1 MKEGYM
7 NKKVNE
13 KSDKMIHYK
22 PKKTLKKQTNRKISA
37 RMKRKI
43 IRKLIQKIFSVLIIL
58 LLLFIIFK
66 IATSNHTSETTAEGT
81 SKENTILE
89 EDSQSNGNDLSRNSN
104 MNLLDRENDENSGNT
119 GNQSDPFIINNDWR
133 LTLANYENI
142 IPENFEIELANIDE
156 ERQFDARAI
165 QYLNQM
171 MEDMRNDGITNIWI
185 QSAYRSV
192 KKQKELYN
200 NSINKYLKQGKTQ
213 EEAEKLTLEY
223 INKPGASDHNLG
235 LAVDFNYVDESF
247 EDLKGFEW
255 LQQNAEKYGFVLRYP
270 KDKEKITK
278 IKYEPWHWRFVG
290 QEHAKKMNELN
301 MCLEEYVDYLANFGD
316 GP

>member
-1 MKEGYM
+1 M

-13 KSDKMIHYK
+13 KSDKMMYYE
-22 PKKTLKKQTNRKISA
+22 PKKSLKKQTNKKISA
-37 RMKRKI
+37 RMKRKL

-66 IATSNHTSETTAEGT
+66 IATSNHTSETTAE
-81 SKENTILE
+81 ENIVKNTVSE
-89 EDSQSNGNDLSRNSN
+89 ENNQSNGNQTGSFVV
-104 MNLLDRENDENSGNT
+104 ND
-119 GNQSDPFIINNDWR
+119 DWR

-142 IPENFEIELANIDE
+142 IPEDFEIELANIDE

-165 QYLNQM
+165 KYLNQM
-171 MEDMRNDGITNIWI
+171 MNDMRNDGITNIWI

-200 NSINKYLKQGKTQ
+200 NSINKYLEQGKSQ

-235 LAVDFNYVDESF
+235 LAVDFNYVDEGF
-247 EDLKGFEW
+247 ENLKGFKW
-255 LQQNAEKYGFVLRYP
+255 LQQNAEKYGFILRYP
-270 KDKEKITK
+270 KDKEEITK

-290 QEHAKKMNELN
+290 QEHAKKMNEQN
-301 MCLEEYVDYLANFGD
+301 MCLEEYVDYLADFGD

>member
-1 MKEGYM
+1 M
-7 NKKVNE
+7 NKKINE

-22 PKKTLKKQTNRKISA
+22 LKKTLKKQTNKKISA

-43 IRKLIQKIFSVLIIL
+43 IRKLIQKVFSVLIIL

-81 SKENTILE
+81 AKENTILE
-89 EDSQSNGNDLSRNSN
+89 EDSQSNENDLSRNDN
-104 MNLLDRENDENSGNT
+104 TNLFDREDDEDGGNT
-119 GNQSDPFIINNDWR
+119 GNQSDTFVMNNDWR

-142 IPENFEIELANIDE
+142 IPEDFEIELANIDE

-165 QYLNQM
+165 KYLNQM

-213 EEAEKLTLEY
+213 EEAERLTLEY

-235 LAVDFNYVDESF
+235 LAVDFNYVDENF
-247 EDLKGFEW
+247 EDLNGFEW
-255 LQQNAEKYGFVLRYP
+255 LQQNAEKYGFILRYP
-270 KDKEKITK
+270 KDKEEITK

-301 MCLEEYVDYLANFGD
+301 MCLEEYVNYLANFGD

>member
-1 MKEGYM
+1 M

-13 KSDKMIHYK
+13 KSDKMMYYE
-22 PKKTLKKQTNRKISA
+22 PKKSLKKQTNKKISA
-37 RMKRKI
+37 RMKRKL

-66 IATSNHTSETTAEGT
+66 IATSNHTSETTAE
-81 SKENTILE
+81 ENIVKNTVSE
-89 EDSQSNGNDLSRNSN
+89 ENNQSNGNQTGSFVV
-104 MNLLDRENDENSGNT
+104 ND
-119 GNQSDPFIINNDWR
+119 DWR

-142 IPENFEIELANIDE
+142 IPEDFEIELANIDE

-165 QYLNQM
+165 KYLNQM
-171 MEDMRNDGITNIWI
+171 MNDMRNDGITNIWI

-200 NSINKYLKQGKTQ
+200 NSINKYLEQGKSQ

-247 EDLKGFEW
+247 ENLKGFKW
-255 LQQNAEKYGFVLRYP
+255 LQQNAEKYGFILRYP
-270 KDKEKITK
+270 KDKEEITK

-290 QEHAKKMNELN
+290 QEHAQKINEHN
-301 MCLEEYVDYLANFGD
+301 MCLEEYVDYLADFGD

>member
-1 MKEGYM
+1 M
-7 NKKVNE
+7 NKKINE

-22 PKKTLKKQTNRKISA
+22 LKKTLKKQTNKKISA

-43 IRKLIQKIFSVLIIL
+43 IRKLIQKVFSVLIIL

-81 SKENTILE
+81 AKENTILE
-89 EDSQSNGNDLSRNSN
+89 EDSQSNENDLSRNDN
-104 MNLLDRENDENSGNT
+104 TNLFDREDDEDGGNT
-119 GNQSDPFIINNDWR
+119 GNQSDTFVMNNDWR

-213 EEAEKLTLEY
+213 EEAERLTLEY

-235 LAVDFNYVDESF
+235 LAVDFNYVDENF
-247 EDLKGFEW
+247 EDLNGFEW
-255 LQQNAEKYGFVLRYP
+255 LQQNAEKYGFILRYP
-270 KDKEKITK
+270 KDKEEITK

-301 MCLEEYVDYLANFGD
+301 MCLEEYVNYLANFGD

>member
-1 MKEGYM
+1 M

-13 KSDKMIHYK
+13 KSDKMMYYE
-22 PKKTLKKQTNRKISA
+22 PKKSLKKQTNKKISA
-37 RMKRKI
+37 RMKRKL

-66 IATSNHTSETTAEGT
+66 IATSNHTSETTAE
-81 SKENTILE
+81 ENIVKNTVSE
-89 EDSQSNGNDLSRNSN
+89 ENNQSNGNQTSSLVV
-104 MNLLDRENDENSGNT
+104 
-119 GNQSDPFIINNDWR
+119 NNDWR

-142 IPENFEIELANIDE
+142 IPEDFEIELANIDE

-165 QYLNQM
+165 KYLNQM
-171 MEDMRNDGITNIWI
+171 MNDMRNDGITNIWI

-200 NSINKYLKQGKTQ
+200 NSINKYLEQGKSQ

-247 EDLKGFEW
+247 ENLKGFKW
-255 LQQNAEKYGFVLRYP
+255 LQQNAEKYGFILRYP
-270 KDKEKITK
+270 KDKEEITK

-290 QEHAKKMNELN
+290 QEHAKKINEYN
-301 MCLEEYVDYLANFGD
+301 MCLEEYVDYLADFGD